1 MYIIYSGSDLYVY
14 LRVMRNKEN
23 KKEMIMKESKI
34 KDSFEK
40 VIDTYRKQLKYKT
53 LMESKTNDYK

>member
-1 MYIIYSGSDLYVY
+1 
-14 LRVMRNKEN
+14 
-23 KKEMIMKESKI
+23 MIMKESKI